1 MRPRR
6 IQLSGW
12 ATTLLKLL
20 IGASFLVPRES
31 VAQCPSGFGVQ
42 TVTYSS
48 TLSGSGSD
56 AYDISLPQYFS
67 SSGYTLI
74 GASVNVYL
82 TTTATVTFQN
92 GGTTTQSFN
101 PAVGRSDDV
110 TMNGVDITGG
120 NGSSN
125 LPHTNLGVAGSPTD
139 TKTYSGVSVFNNY
152 NIINYSIDNSDP
164 SLNDFQGTGGIAFH
178 YTTAT
183 YVNFVPTVVTNN
195 PIVTDNFTF
204 SVTYTFCQ
212 PTSLSSNIITF
223 TATRENDQTAVLNW
237 MVENEEAGRKYNVE
251 VSTDGVNFTAF
262 ATLPSDPSSAD
273 ATYSDHYSIQQGTRG
288 KLFFRV
294 RQININGESGYS
306 PVRTIDLNTGT
317 ASGFSIYPNPPSDY
331 LNLVFPSS
339 GQGWQV
345 DILSA
350 DGSLVQR
357 NYYSSTN
364 TGRLNFQRKLSTG
377 TYFTR
382 ATDLQTAQSYVAPF
396 VIH

>member
-1 MRPRR
+1 
-6 IQLSGW
+6 
-12 ATTLLKLL
+12 
-20 IGASFLVPRES
+20 
-31 VAQCPSGFGVQ
+31 
-42 TVTYSS
+42 
-48 TLSGSGSD
+48 
-56 AYDISLPQYFS
+56 
-67 SSGYTLI
+67 
-74 GASVNVYL
+74 
-82 TTTATVTFQN
+82 
-92 GGTTTQSFN
+92 
-101 PAVGRSDDV
+101 
-110 TMNGVDITGG
+110 
-120 NGSSN
+120 
-125 LPHTNLGVAGSPTD
+125 
-139 TKTYSGVSVFNNY
+139 
-152 NIINYSIDNSDP
+152 
-164 SLNDFQGTGGIAFH
+164 
-178 YTTAT
+178 
-183 YVNFVPTVVTNN
+183 
-195 PIVTDNFTF
+195 
-204 SVTYTFCQ
+204 
-212 PTSLSSNIITF
+212 
-223 TATRENDQTAVLNW
+223 